1 MINWRE
7 TAVKLANDK
16 LTIGQDWKYLT
27 RDNESL
33 LVKMSIKTGYL
44 NIKLSLIIDSYA
56 FTK

>member
-7 TAVKLANDK
+7 TAVKLASDK
-16 LTIGQDWKYLT
+16 LTIGQYLT

-44 NIKLSLIIDSYA
+44 NIKLSLIIDSHV

>member
-7 TAVKLANDK
+7 TAVKLASDK

-27 RDNESL
+27 RNNESL

-44 NIKLSLIIDSYA
+44 NIKLSLIIDSHA